1 MRGTLKRFQRLM
13 ISILFGINSK
23 NQLISLFYL
32 FQYSLGKSIFYKIE
46 SARTLVFMEAV
57 WNEIKSAIKEKI
69 PGHCYE
75 MWIEPI
81 EFHKTTEDGV
91 FLSCPNQFYRKR
103 ILTNYAGLMETE
115 MSRVMGGSCKLFL
128 DV

>member
-1 MRGTLKRFQRLM
+1 M

-46 SARTLVFMEAV
+46 SASELVFMEAV

-69 PGHCYE
+69 PGHCYN
-75 MWIEPI
+75 MWIDPI
-81 EFHKTTEDGV
+81 ELDKLTEEGV
-91 FLSCPNQFYRKR
+91 FLTCPNQFYRKR
-103 ILTNYAGLMETE
+103 ILRNYF
-115 MSRVMGGSCKLFL
+115 SR
-128 DV
+128 D